1 MSGLWNWFYSK
12 GEDTLLEIL
21 SSGPVP
27 QHIGFVMD
35 GNRRYAR
42 RNHKEVKQG
51 HVDGY
56 AALRGILEICMR
68 LGVRCVSVYAFAL
81 DNFKRSPDEVD
92 ALMNL
97 AETKLLELCEH
108 GELLEKHGI
117 RLNVIGKRSLLPLS
131 VQTVVKKAEDLTKNN
146 DKAVL
151 NLCMPYGSQDE
162 MVTSVQT
169 SVREALTLNDPD
181 FVITEEDIDRN
192 LMMSL
197 VNSPPLDIL
206 IRTSGVKRLSD
217 YLLWECS
224 ENTQIQFLSCYW
236 PDIGL
241 WDLIPIILEYQRKAT
256 MFHVGDVVP
265 PFSYS
270 ISIWQHLF

>member
-241 WDLIPIILEYQRKAT
+241 WDLIPIILEYQRK
-256 MFHVGDVVP
+256 VWC
-265 PFSYS
+265 S
-270 ISIWQHLF
+270 